1 MALIVSAE
9 TSARGLERAHN
20 GYRFPLRFGANRTA
34 AQNVV
39 PVFRFG
45 STEVPE
51 LRLNRRMWCP
61 QNVVPVFR
69 FGSTEVPELR
79 LNRNRNTGT
88 STGGLA

>member
-1 MALIVSAE
+1 
-9 TSARGLERAHN
+9 
-20 GYRFPLRFGANRTA
+20 
-34 AQNVV
+34 
-39 PVFRFG
+39 
-45 STEVPE
+45 
-51 LRLNRRMWCP
+51 LNRRMWCP